1 MAKLLIVDD
10 STMLRDMLN
19 YALNEGGYTDVVE
32 AVDGVDGLAKA
43 KNTNFDSMLNDMVK
57 KSAMKIKKNVA
68 YDEVVLVSDFVNLDN
83 LKNRSQ
89 LGFLLSNLLKDRLSS
104 LDVIVKEIELGKEFE
119 FGPSGF
125 NLLTREKNRIL
136 SDNVKSRYAVVGTY
150 SISNKS
156 LNLFIKL
163 IDINS
168 GNILS
173 SSFARTDL
181 DSEILDLEGIS
192 QNRDTEFRNSIRRP
206 MVL

>member
-1 MAKLLIVDD
+1 MLFKNLRVFRFYLSLILLTLFLGSCGAYKDPI
-10 STMLRDMLN
+10 S
-19 YALNEGGYTDVVE
+19 
-32 AVDGVDGLAKA
+32 
-43 KNTNFDSMLNDMVK
+43 KNTNFDSMINDMVK
-57 KSAMKIKKNVA
+57 KSAIKIKKNVA

-192 QNRDTEFRNSIRRP
+192 QNRDIEFRNSIRRP

>member
-1 MAKLLIVDD
+1 MLFKNLRVFRFYLSLILLTLFLGSCGAYKDPV
-10 STMLRDMLN
+10 S
-19 YALNEGGYTDVVE
+19 
-32 AVDGVDGLAKA
+32 
-43 KNTNFDSMLNDMVK
+43 KNTNFDSMINDMVK
-57 KSAMKIKKNVA
+57 KSAIKIKKNVA

>member
-1 MAKLLIVDD
+1 MTFENLRVFRFYLSLILLTLFLGSCGAYKDPI
-10 STMLRDMLN
+10 S
-19 YALNEGGYTDVVE
+19 
-32 AVDGVDGLAKA
+32 

-57 KSAMKIKKNVA
+57 KSAIKIKRNVS

-136 SDNVKSRYAVVGTY
+136 SDKVKSRYAVVGTY

-192 QNRDTEFRNSIRRP
+192 QNRDSEFRNSIRRP

>member
-1 MAKLLIVDD
+1 MILKKLRVFRFYLSLILLTLFLSSCGADKD
-10 STMLRDMLN
+10 PIS
-19 YALNEGGYTDVVE
+19 
-32 AVDGVDGLAKA
+32 

-57 KSAMKIKKNVA
+57 KSALKIKKNVA

-192 QNRDTEFRNSIRRP
+192 QNRDMEFRNSIRRP